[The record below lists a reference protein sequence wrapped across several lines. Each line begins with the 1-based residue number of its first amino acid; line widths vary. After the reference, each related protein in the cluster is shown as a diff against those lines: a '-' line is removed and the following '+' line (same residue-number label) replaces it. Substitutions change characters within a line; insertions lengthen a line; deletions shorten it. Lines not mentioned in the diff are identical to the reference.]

1 LAEQERIVNGCRLDN
16 LIIRRENMLVKDRMT
31 PNPETITTDT
41 SLKEALD
48 LVRSKPFRHLPVMD
62 ENGKLAG
69 IVTEKSLV
77 YASPTPTTTL
87 SIFEVDYI
95 LSRTKVGQ
103 VIQGPVITVRPDL
116 PVEEAARVMID
127 HRFGCLPVVEEDELV
142 GIISDTDI
150 FRVFV
155 EGLGG
160 GHPSLRI
167 TVVVPEEVGSLE
179 RVVNRVAALGANIH
193 SLGIFWGERPEDR
206 IIAFRLEGVNR
217 EIVVQALEADGIR
230 VVHVWDPEGE

>member
-1 LAEQERIVNGCRLDN
+1 
-16 LIIRRENMLVKDRMT
+16 MLVKDRMT
-31 PNPETITTDT
+31 PNPETITTET

-48 LVRSKPFRHLPVMD
+48 LVRSRPFRHLPVLD
-62 ENGKLAG
+62 ENGKLVG

-77 YASPTPTTTL
+77 YAAPTPTTTL
-87 SIFEVDYI
+87 SVFEVDYI
-95 LSRTKVGQ
+95 LSRTKIGQIIEGQ
-103 VIQGPVITVRPDL
+103 VITVPPDL
-116 PVEEAARVMID
+116 PLEEAARVMID
-127 HRFGCLPVVEEDELV
+127 RRFGCLPVDEDDELI

-167 TVVVPEEVGSLE
+167 TVIVPEEVGSLE
-179 RVVNRVAALGANIH
+179 RVVSSVGGLGANIH

-206 IIAFRLEGVNR
+206 IISFRLEGTDR
-217 EIVVQALEADGIR
+217 EAAVQALEAEGIQ
-230 VVHVWDPEGE
+230 VVHVWEPEAGKETD

>member
-1 LAEQERIVNGCRLDN
+1 
-16 LIIRRENMLVKDRMT
+16 MLVRDRMT
-31 PNPETITTDT
+31 SKPITIGTDT

-48 LVRSKPFRHLPVMD
+48 LVRSSPFRHLPVLD
-62 ENGKLAG
+62 ENDKLVG

-77 YASPTPTTTL
+77 YASPTPSTTL
-87 SIFEVDYI
+87 SVFEVDYI

-103 VIQGPVITVRPDL
+103 VIQGEVITVGPDL
-116 PVEEAARVMID
+116 PIEEAARVMID
-127 HRFGCLPVVEEDELV
+127 HRFGCLPVVKDDKLV

-167 TVVVPEEVGSLE
+167 TVVVPEEVGSLAHITSC
-179 RVVNRVAALGANIH
+179 VANLGGNIH
-193 SLGIFWGERPEDR
+193 SLGMFWGERPEDR
-206 IIAFRLEGVNR
+206 LIAFRLEGVDR
-217 EIVVQALEADGIR
+217 ETVLQALKADGIQ
-230 VVHVWDPEGE
+230 VVNVWQPSA

>member
-1 LAEQERIVNGCRLDN
+1 
-16 LIIRRENMLVKDRMT
+16 MLVEDRMT
-31 PNPETITTDT
+31 SDPVTITTNT
-41 SLKEALD
+41 SLKDALE
-48 LVRSKPFRHLPVMD
+48 LVRSKSFRHLPVLD
-62 ENGKLAG
+62 EDGGLVG

-103 VIQGPVITVRPDL
+103 VIQGSVITVGPDL
-116 PVEEAARVMID
+116 PIEEAARVMID
-127 HRFGCLPVVEEDELV
+127 HRIGCLPVVEDEKLV

-167 TVVVPEEVGSLE
+167 TVVVPEKVGSLAQ
-179 RVVNRVAALGANIH
+179 VASRVAALGGNIH
-193 SLGIFWGERPEDR
+193 SLGTFWGDQREDR
-206 IIAFRLEGVNR
+206 VVAFRLEGVDR
-217 EIVVQALEADGIR
+217 ETVVQALEADGVQ
-230 VVHVWDPEGE
+230 VVHVWDPPA

>member
-1 LAEQERIVNGCRLDN
+1 
-16 LIIRRENMLVKDRMT
+16 MLVKDRMT
-31 PNPETITTDT
+31 PKPVTVGTET

-48 LVRSKPFRHLPVMD
+48 LVRSNPFRHLPVLD
-62 ENGKLAG
+62 KDGKLVG

-77 YASPTPTTTL
+77 YASPTPSTTL
-87 SIFEVDYI
+87 SVFEVEYI

-103 VIQGPVITVRPDL
+103 VIQGEVITVRPDL
-116 PVEEAARVMID
+116 PIEEAARMMID
-127 HRFGCLPVVEEDELV
+127 HRFGCLPVVEDDKLV

-167 TVVVPEEVGSLE
+167 TAVVPEEVGSLAHIT
-179 RVVNRVAALGANIH
+179 RCIADLGGNIH
-193 SLGIFWGERPEDR
+193 SLGTFWGIRPEDR
-206 IIAFRLEGVNR
+206 LIAFRLEGVSQ
-217 EIVVQALEADGIR
+217 EAVLQALEAHGIQ
-230 VVHVWDPEGE
+230 VVNVWEPSA

>member
-1 LAEQERIVNGCRLDN
+1 
-16 LIIRRENMLVKDRMT
+16 MLVKDRMT
-31 PNPETITTDT
+31 SDPVVITTDT
-41 SLKEALD
+41 SLKEALEI
-48 LVRSKPFRHLPVMD
+48 VRSKPFRHLPVLD
-62 ENGKLAG
+62 ENGKLVG

-77 YASPTPTTTL
+77 YASPTSTTAL
-87 SIFEVDYI
+87 SVFEVDYI

-103 VIQGPVITVRPDL
+103 IIQGSVISAGPDW
-116 PVEEAARVMID
+116 PIEEAARVMVDRRI
-127 HRFGCLPVVEEDELV
+127 GCLPVVEDDKLV

-167 TVVVPEEVGSLE
+167 TVVVPEKVGSLARITS
-179 RVVNRVAALGANIH
+179 RVVALGGNIY

-206 IIAFRLEGVNR
+206 VIVFRLEGVDR
-217 EIVVQALEADGIR
+217 EIAVQALEDDGIQ
-230 VVHVWDPEGE
+230 VIHVWEQDTA

>member
-1 LAEQERIVNGCRLDN
+1 
-16 LIIRRENMLVKDRMT
+16 MLVEDRMT
-31 PNPETITTDT
+31 SDPVTITTNT
-41 SLKEALD
+41 SLKDALE
-48 LVRSKPFRHLPVMD
+48 LVRSKSFRHLPVLD
-62 ENGKLAG
+62 EDGGLVG

-95 LSRTKVGQ
+95 LSRTRVGQ
-103 VIQGPVITVRPDL
+103 VIQGSVITVGPDL
-116 PVEEAARVMID
+116 PIEEAARVMID
-127 HRFGCLPVVEEDELV
+127 HRIGCLPVVEDEKLV

-167 TVVVPEEVGSLE
+167 TVVVPEKVGSLAQ
-179 RVVNRVAALGANIH
+179 VANRVAALGGNIH
-193 SLGIFWGERPEDR
+193 SLGIFWGDQPEDR
-206 IIAFRLEGVNR
+206 VVAFRLEGVDR
-217 EIVVQALEADGIR
+217 ETAVQALEADGVQ
-230 VVHVWDPEGE
+230 VVHVWEPPA

>member
-1 LAEQERIVNGCRLDN
+1 
-16 LIIRRENMLVKDRMT
+16 MLVRDRMT
-31 PNPETITTDT
+31 PDPVTITTET

-62 ENGKLAG
+62 EDDKLVG

-87 SIFEVDYI
+87 SVFEVDYI
-95 LSRTKVGQ
+95 LARTKVGQ
-103 VIQGPVITVRPDL
+103 VIQGSVITVPPDL

-127 HRFGCLPVVEEDELV
+127 QRIGCLPVVEDEKLL

-150 FRVFV
+150 FRVFA

-167 TVVVPEEVGSLE
+167 TVVVPEEVGSLS
-179 RVVNRVAALGANIH
+179 RVTSKLAALGGNIH
-193 SLGIFWGERPEDR
+193 SLGMFWGEKPHDR
-206 IIAFRLEGVNR
+206 VVAFRLEGVDR
-217 EIVVQALEADGIR
+217 KTAVEGLEAEGIQ
-230 VVHVWDPEGE
+230 VVHVWEPSA